1 MSASSGSGGAYER
14 GRLIESH
21 LPLVRA
27 IARRYAGQGE
37 SLEDLVQVGSVA
49 LVRASDRFDP
59 ARGVAFATFA
69 APAVEG
75 EIRRHLAERSG
86 SVRIPRE
93 LRRMTGQLER
103 SRARL
108 AATLGRAPTVHEL
121 ATALGVEQEDIERA
135 LEAERAREPSR
146 ATPDEAVE
154 AAADAESLE
163 STDDRLLL
171 AEGSHVLDERERR
184 VVFLRFHADMTERE
198 IARTLRMSQSQVSR
212 LLARA
217 LSKLREALEHKNLA
231 EGGGDTA
238 GERVISPAEEP
249 SESPVGAILHGKH
262 QPPQAAETRIAA
274 VAASEEQAHPAGAAQ
289 APPTQDLA
297 LPYRVTVK
305 PEADAPQSQWIA
317 SVEELPGCEA
327 RGDSPDQAVENLRSA
342 METWLSSAVE
352 DPRVVSPQRAT
363 RRKGASSPSGR
374 FLVRMPSALHEELTR
389 AAEREQVSL
398 NRFVTARLAA
408 SVAPSGSPAP
418 TATPMPASPG
428 IAISAD
434 PSSVPSH
441 RRHSFRLLLAV
452 NLAVIILAAAAAI
465 TLLVL
470 ALQRGI

>member
-1 MSASSGSGGAYER
+1 
-14 GRLIESH
+14 
-21 LPLVRA
+21 VRA
-27 IARRYAGQGE
+27 IARRYVGQGE
-37 SLEDLVQVGSVA
+37 SLEDLIQVGSVA

-75 EIRRHLAERSG
+75 EIRRHLGERSG

-103 SRARL
+103 SQAAL
-108 AATLGRAPTVHEL
+108 AAKLGRAPTVQEL

-135 LEAERAREPSR
+135 LEAGRAREPSR
-146 ATPDEAVE
+146 ATPDDAVE
-154 AAADAESLE
+154 AAGDAESLE
-163 STDDRLLL
+163 SADDRLLL
-171 AEGSHVLDERERR
+171 EAESRVLDERERR

-198 IARTLRMSQSQVSR
+198 IARTLKISQPQVSR

-217 LSKLREALEHKNLA
+217 LSKLRVALENKNFA
-231 EGGGDTA
+231 ESGGDIA
-238 GERVISPAEEP
+238 QERVISPAEGP
-249 SESPVGAILHGKH
+249 SEAQVGAILHGKH
-262 QPPQAAETRIAA
+262 QPPHGAETRIAA
-274 VAASEEQAHPAGAAQ
+274 VAASQQRAHPAGA
-289 APPTQDLA
+289 PEPSPTQDLA

-305 PEADAPQSQWIA
+305 PEADAPQSEWIA

-327 RGDSPDQAVENLRSA
+327 RGESPDQAVENLRAA
-342 METWLSSAVE
+342 METWLSAAVE
-352 DPRVVSPQRAT
+352 DPRVISPRRPS
-363 RRKGASSPSGR
+363 RRKGASAPSGR

-408 SVAPSGSPAP
+408 SVASSGGP
-418 TATPMPASPG
+418 ATPMPASAGAPMPT
-428 IAISAD
+428 D
-434 PSSVPSH
+434 PASTPPV
-441 RRHSFRLLLAV
+441 RRHNFRLLVAV
-452 NLAVIILAAAAAI
+452 NVVVIVLAAAAAI